1 MGTYTAMAA
10 ALPAVN
16 MGEGPLVD
24 LPLSRWKR
32 TCGGDLHQ
40 RGQPHC
46 VTIVPEVD
54 SLEAGADRPGF

>member
-24 LPLSRWKR
+24 LPLQVEENLWRV
-32 TCGGDLHQ
+32 TCIAWAT
-40 RGQPHC
+40 P
-46 VTIVPEVD
+46 T
-54 SLEAGADRPGF
+54 A